1 MNLAGGEKLA
11 EIKGDESA
19 ALVGANDEGLETA
32 VKAHERGKLSR
43 VRLEG
48 AGGDESRHMVGGV
61 ETPIARAGVD
71 AADVAGI
78 PMEDAG
84 KEGTG
89 EVHVNHRRGRRLPHV
104 FQWLAQEW

>member
-11 EIKGDESA
+11 EIKGDKSA

-48 AGGDESRHMVGGV
+48 AGSDESRHMVGGV
-61 ETPIARAGVD
+61 ETPIA
-71 AADVAGI
+71 
-78 PMEDAG
+78 
-84 KEGTG
+84 
-89 EVHVNHRRGRRLPHV
+89 
-104 FQWLAQEW
+104 